1 VTDASVDAKH
11 PLTGWYRDSSPKVR
25 RVFWTCAVAWGLDSM
40 DGFVYQYLVPA
51 VRAALGLTLAQAGS
65 IASANYFAGAIGG
78 WAGGWLA
85 DRYGR
90 ARVLQF
96 TILWFSIFSFLSGFA
111 NSYEQL
117 LILRTLQGFGFGAEW
132 AVGAVLLGELVTPA
146 HRGKA
151 LGAVQSAA
159 GPGSMLAALLAG
171 PVAAALPMAFGWRM
185 AFWIGVAPAVLVFF
199 VRREDDDADI
209 FKQAKARA
217 RKLGHTF
224 SPAAIFRPELRRLT
238 ALACLLALGA
248 QGAGF
253 AVSNYLTTFLS
264 QERGL
269 SLSVAGIYVL
279 FNSAGGFFGFLTNA
293 YVGDRVGRR
302 MAFRYFAV
310 GFIIALTLYIFL
322 PLGNSAFTLLPAGFV
337 YGFFQFGI
345 YASFGPFFT
354 ELFPT
359 EVRAT
364 GQAFAYNFG
373 RATSGLFIQ
382 GVAMLAV
389 VMPLSS
395 GMVIMA
401 VTAQCCAII
410 ATLMLPETAGSEL
423 KNLTSDKVTVGQ

>member
-1 VTDASVDAKH
+1 VTDVSVDADRS
-11 PLTGWYRDSSPKVR
+11 LTGWYRQSTPKVR

-40 DGFVYQYLVPA
+40 DGFVYQYLIPA
-51 VRAALGLTLAQAGS
+51 IVAGLGITLAQAGS

-78 WAGGWLA
+78 WTGGWLA

-90 ARVLQF
+90 ARVLQV

-111 NSYEQL
+111 QDYQQL

-171 PVAAALPMAFGWRM
+171 PVAAMMPMTMGWRV
-185 AFWIGVAPAVLVFF
+185 AFFIGVAPAVLVFF

-209 FKQAKARA
+209 FRQAKARA
-217 RKLGHTF
+217 QQQGRTFLPVAIF
-224 SPAAIFRPELRRLT
+224 SPRLRSLT
-238 ALACLLALGA
+238 ARACLLALGA

-279 FNSAGGFFGFLTNA
+279 FNSLGGFFGFLTNA

-302 MAFRYFAV
+302 RAFRYFAV
-310 GFIIALTLYIFL
+310 GFILALNFYIFA

-345 YASFGPFFT
+345 YASFGPYFT

-364 GQAFAYNFG
+364 GQSFAYNFG
-373 RATSGLFIQ
+373 RATSALFIQ
-382 GVAMLAV
+382 GVALLSAY
-389 VMPLSS
+389 MPLSS
-395 GMVIMA
+395 GIVIMA
-401 VTAQCCAII
+401 STAQLCAIL
-410 ATLMLPETAGSEL
+410 ATLMLPETAGREL
-423 KNLTSDKVTVGQ
+423 TDLDFAP